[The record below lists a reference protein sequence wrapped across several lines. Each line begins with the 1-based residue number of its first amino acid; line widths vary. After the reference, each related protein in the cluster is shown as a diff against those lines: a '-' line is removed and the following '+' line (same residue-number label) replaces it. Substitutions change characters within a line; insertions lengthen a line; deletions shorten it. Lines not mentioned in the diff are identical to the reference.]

1 MVRSRARTTATTP
14 QATGPASATRRGSGI
29 AAPTIRKMNAA
40 RTNDA
45 TSHTS
50 SSVRRTCTVTNPST
64 PPIRTLTV
72 SVVTKKI
79 VASAA
84 PRPPVTIR
92 SATTKMTRLVPSLR
106 RLSPS
111 TSVRSRSGAAS
122 RRKVATTAAGAVA
135 QTMAPTSRPDPSE
148 IPVPRWTTT
157 ATTSA
162 VRITPG
168 TASTTTRETAHR
180 KGSSGVRNDASK
192 IRPGRSTAST
202 RSGVIPRGAS
212 GRTNPAARP
221 RRTRPT
227 TYGSRIRRATRPTT
241 EAAVTRI
248 TKTRMASTGLLCI
261 LGVCRL
267 WGASGALAGSR
278 AGIAAPGLQ
287 RRGTATGTAPRWP
300 PGIGP
305 RSAATGSRRD
315 AILPGMASRRA
326 SDLVGSLVDGL
337 VDHPTRRRGGVFR
350 RALRRQFS
358 RLHDRRRL
366 LAVLLLALAGGI
378 GLAGMFARGELAGV
392 DARAYWAAV
401 RIWLNGGDPY
411 HPASPF
417 MLLLWT
423 VTWAYCRHPL
433 ATAVVA
439 LGLAFP
445 TFANLD
451 TGNINLVL
459 VLMLWG
465 AQFTGPR
472 TAGLLWAL
480 ATAMKWVPMVFLP
493 ILAPRARLHGVLF
506 LAIAGLLTLATLPL
520 TLVQLSVL
528 FALPRPAR
536 LDYLVYLWALVPFVW
551 LRPDPA
557 WFLRPATWRA
567 WAAKLMATGR
577 TWRYGQHGDAG
588 RAPGR
593 AGDRLRA
600 AARSFFGLAA

>member
-1 MVRSRARTTATTP
+1 
-14 QATGPASATRRGSGI
+14 
-29 AAPTIRKMNAA
+29 
-40 RTNDA
+40 
-45 TSHTS
+45 
-50 SSVRRTCTVTNPST
+50 
-64 PPIRTLTV
+64 
-72 SVVTKKI
+72 
-79 VASAA
+79 
-84 PRPPVTIR
+84 
-92 SATTKMTRLVPSLR
+92 
-106 RLSPS
+106 
-111 TSVRSRSGAAS
+111 
-122 RRKVATTAAGAVA
+122 
-135 QTMAPTSRPDPSE
+135 
-148 IPVPRWTTT
+148 
-157 ATTSA
+157 
-162 VRITPG
+162 
-168 TASTTTRETAHR
+168 
-180 KGSSGVRNDASK
+180 
-192 IRPGRSTAST
+192 
-202 RSGVIPRGAS
+202 
-212 GRTNPAARP
+212 
-221 RRTRPT
+221 
-227 TYGSRIRRATRPTT
+227 
-241 EAAVTRI
+241 
-248 TKTRMASTGLLCI
+248 
-261 LGVCRL
+261 
-267 WGASGALAGSR
+267 
-278 AGIAAPGLQ
+278 
-287 RRGTATGTAPRWP
+287 
-300 PGIGP
+300 
-305 RSAATGSRRD
+305 
-315 AILPGMASRRA
+315 MASRRA

-417 MLLLWT
+417 MPYVYSPWLLPAFAPWALLPWDVAWFVWRGGTILLLLWT

-557 WFLRPATWRA
+557 WFLRSATWRA

-577 TWRYGQHGDAG
+577 TWRDGQHGDAG

-600 AARSFFGLAA
+600 AARSFFGLAT